1 MINQYLIVGSIPELA
16 FGRICTECAKHNQLS
31 MFSSSQQEKA
41 NFYEVEKFCSS
52 MAGRHEFSLTPTVKK
67 SSPSQLEVSHNNIK
81 SEMTGKHYSLQIF
94 KIMLTIFSGSPFSDF
109 QGIFYNNG
117 VMNVATNSTGSNSG
131 QITHEQPEQPTPSSS
146 LGSPHI

>member
-1 MINQYLIVGSIPELA
+1 MINQYLIVGSISELA
-16 FGRICTECAKHNQLS
+16 FGRICAECAKHNQLS

-41 NFYEVEKFCSS
+41 NFYEVDKFCSS

-81 SEMTGKHYSLQIF
+81 SEMTGKHYSRQVF

-117 VMNVATNSTGSNSG
+117 IMNVATISTGSNSG
-131 QITHEQPEQPTPSSS
+131 QITHEKSKQD
-146 LGSPHI
+146 